1 MPMCPLSQ
9 IRLLAL
15 VVKMIACI
23 TQRTTDSGANFWV
36 GLARGGD
43 GGFSWVDGTPFDLE
57 FWLDGEP
64 NSTVSDNLDAEIDV
78 DVLSCQGEDEEDCVE
93 AYYMTAE
100 WNDAYCS
107 DLKGY
112 VCMRS
117 KLPEPTSAPTNPP
130 TEQPTKPTRPDETT
144 AKRPTYDPTEP
155 TQDNGVDP
163 TSGPGMA
170 GKKTK
175 N

>member
-1 MPMCPLSQ
+1 M
-9 IRLLAL
+9 
-15 VVKMIACI
+15 
-23 TQRTTDSGANFWV
+23 

-43 GGFSWVDGTPFDLE
+43 GGFAWVDGTPFDLE
-57 FWLDGEP
+57 YWLDGEP
-64 NSTVSDNLDAEIDV
+64 NSNVSDNLDLYHGGEIDA
-78 DVLSCQGEDEEDCVE
+78 DVLSCQGVDGEDCVE

-163 TSGPGMA
+163 TNAPG
-170 GKKTK
+170 KTEEK
-175 N
+175 TINQI

>member
-1 MPMCPLSQ
+1 M
-9 IRLLAL
+9 
-15 VVKMIACI
+15 
-23 TQRTTDSGANFWV
+23 DSGANFWV

-43 GGFSWVDGTPFDLE
+43 GGFGWVDGTPFDLE

-64 NSTVSDNLDAEIDV
+64 NSNVSDNDDLNLDEKDTGEEIDV
-78 DVLSCQGEDEEDCVE
+78 DGVSCQGEDGEDCVE
-93 AYYMTAE
+93 AYYVTAE

-130 TEQPTKPTRPDETT
+130 TEQPTKPTKPEETT

-170 GKKTK
+170 G
-175 N
+175 

>member
-1 MPMCPLSQ
+1 M
-9 IRLLAL
+9 
-15 VVKMIACI
+15 
-23 TQRTTDSGANFWV
+23 

-64 NSTVSDNLDAEIDV
+64 NSSVSDNLDEETDV
-78 DVLSCQGEDEEDCVE
+78 DVLSSCQGEDGEDCVE

-100 WNDAYCS
+100 WNDAVCS

-130 TEQPTKPTRPDETT
+130 TEEPTKPTRPDETT

-155 TQDNGVDP
+155 TQDNGVEP
-163 TSGPGMA
+163 TSGPGME
-170 GKKTK
+170 KKK
-175 N
+175 KHQFNLINSNK

>member
-1 MPMCPLSQ
+1 MS
-9 IRLLAL
+9 
-15 VVKMIACI
+15 KIAICI
-23 TQRTTDSGANFWV
+23 TQRTTGSGANFWV

-43 GGFSWVDGTPFDLE
+43 GGFGWVDGTPFDLE
-57 FWLDGEP
+57 YWLDGEP
-64 NSTVSDNLDAEIDV
+64 NSSVSDNDDLCLDEEIDL
-78 DVLSCQGEDEEDCVE
+78 DVLQGEDGEDCVE

-100 WNDAYCS
+100 WNDAYCT

-117 KLPEPTSAPTNPP
+117 KLPEPTSAPTTNNPP
-130 TEQPTKPTRPDETT
+130 TEHPTKPDETT
-144 AKRPTYDPTEP
+144 AKRPTYDPTYDPTDP

-170 GKKTK
+170 RKII
-175 N
+175 NE